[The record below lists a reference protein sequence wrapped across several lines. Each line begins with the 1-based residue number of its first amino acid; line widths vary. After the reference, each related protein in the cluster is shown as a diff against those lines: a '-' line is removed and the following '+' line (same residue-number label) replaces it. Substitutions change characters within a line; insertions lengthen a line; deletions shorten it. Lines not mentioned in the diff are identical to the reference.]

1 MSPQDLD
8 FRTRSWATFGAFAI
22 GVGVGAGV
30 VMTTTNQAA
39 GMRLWLWPFR
49 KKSGNSKIFAQT
61 HPNSVIHR
69 ILAGFKVDNGASLV
83 ITMWSNWSF
92 RILDKFRWGYVI
104 SVRVKIH
111 FNSAVFGTSKVPQ
124 QRKAALQLRLRGTT
138 AAHQSDM
145 KSAFPKV
152 AGAVD
157 CPLNKLHKSWSYHIV
172 SNHSINNVHT
182 CTHTRHVPKCRCRN
196 M

>member
-1 MSPQDLD
+1 MKYWSTKGKCHLRILILGPGPEQHLEHLPLELVLAPVL
-8 FRTRSWATFGAFAI
+8 SWQQL
-22 GVGVGAGV
+22 
-30 VMTTTNQAA
+30 QAA

-104 SVRVKIH
+104 SVRVIRSTSTVQSLALPRCL
-111 FNSAVFGTSKVPQ
+111 NSAKLLCSCAWEELLRPMNLIWNQHFRKWQVLLIVRWTSYTNHDHII
-124 QRKAALQLRLRGTT
+124 L
-138 AAHQSDM
+138 
-145 KSAFPKV
+145 FPII
-152 AGAVD
+152 
-157 CPLNKLHKSWSYHIV
+157 L
-172 SNHSINNVHT
+172 
-182 CTHTRHVPKCRCRN
+182 
-196 M
+196 